1 MSTTHRSNR
10 GPIVVLGVAELLIG
24 MVLMLWAAVLILSAL
39 LVAAVSHA
47 HRGLTDHQIPP
58 IRRTPPNHRVQ
69 PGSRRHRPSH
79 R

>member
-47 HRGLTDHQIPP
+47 GR
-58 IRRTPPNHRVQ
+58 
-69 PGSRRHRPSH
+69 SR
-79 R
+79 